1 MQQNISE
8 IKVSYT
14 SKVKFSD
21 MKSITCSMDAVKLL
35 RSIWSEDILEY
46 KEEFYIL
53 LLARANKVRGYHKV
67 SEGGSSGTLVDPKMI
82 FSVALKSN
90 SCAVILAHNHL
101 SGNTKPSQSDLDLT
115 QKLKEG
121 GKLLE
126 ISVLDHIILTV
137 GEYYSFADEGEI

>member
-1 MQQNISE
+1 
-8 IKVSYT
+8 
-14 SKVKFSD
+14 
-21 MKSITCSMDAVKLL
+21 MDAVNLL
-35 RSIWSEDILEY
+35 KSIWSEDILEY

-53 LLARANKVRGYHKV
+53 LLTRANKVRGYHKV

-90 SCAVILAHNHL
+90 SCAVILAHNHP
-101 SGNTKPSQSDLDLT
+101 SGNTRPSQSDLDLT

-126 ISVLDHIILTV
+126 ISVLDHIIITSDD
-137 GEYYSFADEGEI
+137 YYSFADEGVM